1 MKKFGGCQIKK
12 GGIPKMENKYTKFY
26 LNGQLIEEKN
36 EALAVTIDEFKGY
49 ATNAF
54 PELSNA
60 SYETDED
67 YGTVYFTSRSKKDG
81 LR

>member
-1 MKKFGGCQIKK
+1 
-12 GGIPKMENKYTKFY
+12 MENKYTKFY

-49 ATNAF
+49 
-54 PELSNA
+54 
-60 SYETDED
+60 ETDED